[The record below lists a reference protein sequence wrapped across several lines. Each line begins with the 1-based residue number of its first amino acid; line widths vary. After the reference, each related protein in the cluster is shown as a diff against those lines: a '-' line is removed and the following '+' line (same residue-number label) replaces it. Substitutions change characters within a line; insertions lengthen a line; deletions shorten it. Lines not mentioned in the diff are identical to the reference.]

1 MLVVEYAKK
10 NVSLRHLSASH
21 HWFLADT
28 ETQSSF
34 TLSPRY
40 LKSATS
46 MSTPTHSDSAVA
58 ERYAAAAEQR
68 EAALCCPVTYDTERL
83 KQLPQ
88 EIIEKDYGCGDP
100 TRYVRPG
107 DTVLD
112 LGSGGGKLCYIA
124 SQIVGAEGRVI
135 GVDVNQTMLS
145 LARKYQPEM
154 AEKLG
159 YSNVEFKYGR
169 IQDLALDLDV
179 FHQRMGKLPAE
190 TVEHSV
196 DVLNLIRDLRKGEPM
211 IPDNSVD
218 CVISNCVLNLVSPE
232 DRRQLFREIYRVLK
246 VGGRA
251 AISDI
256 ISDEDVP
263 QEMQK
268 DADLWSGCLSGA
280 WREDQFPEEFANA
293 GFHGV
298 HVDKY
303 ESEPWQV
310 INGIEFR
317 SATIMAYKG
326 KAGPCLERNQAVIY
340 RGPFRS
346 IHDDDGHEYYRGQ
359 RVAVCDKTFR
369 LLMSEPYTGMFIP
382 VEPLNEIPLDAATT
396 MDCTAR
402 LRRPEETKGS
412 GFSETRL
419 PIEEACCDPNGG
431 CC

>member
-1 MLVVEYAKK
+1 
-10 NVSLRHLSASH
+10 
-21 HWFLADT
+21 
-28 ETQSSF
+28 
-34 TLSPRY
+34 
-40 LKSATS
+40 

-68 EAALCCPVTYDTERL
+68 EAALCCPVSYDTERL
-83 KQLPQ
+83 KQLPE

-100 TRYVRPG
+100 TRYVKPG

-124 SQIVGAEGRVI
+124 SQIVGANGRVI

-145 LARKYQPEM
+145 LARQYQCEM
-154 AEKLG
+154 ADKLG
-159 YSNVEFKYGR
+159 YANVEFKYGR

-179 FHQRMGKLPAE
+179 FHHRMTRLPAD

-196 DVLNLIRDLRKGEPM
+196 DVLNLIRDLRNDAPM

-256 ISDEDVP
+256 VSDEDVP
-263 QEMQK
+263 NEMQQ
-268 DADLWSGCLSGA
+268 DPELWSGCLSGA
-280 WREDQFPEEFANA
+280 WREDQFPEEFADA
-293 GFHGV
+293 GFHGI

-303 ESEPWQV
+303 EAEPWQV
-310 INGIEFR
+310 VKGIEFR

-326 KAGPCLERNQAVIY
+326 KDGPCLERHQAVIY

-346 IHDDDGHEYYRGQ
+346 IQDDDGHEYPRGQ
-359 RVAVCDKTFR
+359 RVAVCDKTFH
-369 LLMSEPYTGMFIP
+369 LLMSEPYAGMFIP
-382 VEPLNEIPLDAATT
+382 VEPLNEIPLDVAIP

-402 LRRPEETKGS
+402 VRLPAETKGP
-412 GFSETRL
+412 GFRETRL
-419 PIEEACCDPNGG
+419 PVGEVCCDPNSD
-431 CC
+431 CCET